1 MGGIHQNLL
10 DNYEFR
16 KNRRSEGHTLPKGVI
31 NELLPYFL
39 PLLHDLVTNQYK
51 KFAVLSICEFLE
63 NRREAGRTFLTGV
76 YLETVQHV

>member
-16 KNRRSEGHTLPKGVI
+16 KNRRSEGHALPKVVI

-39 PLLHDLVTNQYK
+39 HLLHDLVTNQYK
-51 KFAVLSICEFLE
+51 KFVKIGARLAALFLQ
-63 NRREAGRTFLTGV
+63 A
-76 YLETVQHV
+76 